1 MTSSHSEVEEKRNT
15 SSNTALAILSLSHFS
30 QHMYEARS
38 VLYTYI
44 MNTLGLNY
52 TQIGVAVAA
61 SSAMTGILQMA
72 FSLAGRIVPR
82 RLLLGFGN
90 ILTSVS
96 SFGIGLSNKFT
107 DFVSSQMAGGVGV
120 APQHP
125 VGVSVISERF
135 ENKGVSTPIG
145 IYYGLGYVGNVIGPV
160 MLTAIA
166 LASGWRLTLF
176 VLAVIPLATGILVL
190 VCLRKDRFSGKTTLA
205 RANALEGGHSLWTDA
220 KSALRVKGAV
230 VLIAAYAFEAGATHQ
245 TIIAT
250 YVPLFLTNGLHLA
263 KLEAS
268 FIYSLAMLGGVI
280 GTILFGRFADT
291 FGYLKTTMICTGL
304 VSTSIFFMSNQ
315 ATLNLV
321 SITSLIVMGLTAFP
335 ISSLMQSALS
345 SFSTSEQRDVLIG
358 LYLTIGFVFSSFWS
372 IIIGILIDMYGMFLP
387 AWYLMS
393 GLCVLSAGLLTITYK
408 QRETTTK

>member
-1 MTSSHSEVEEKRNT
+1 MTSSHSGVEEMNT
-15 SSNTALAILSLSHFS
+15 SSNMALAILSLSHFS
-30 QHMYEARS
+30 QHMYEGRS
-38 VLYTYI
+38 VIYAYI
-44 MNTLGLNY
+44 MNAFGLNY
-52 TQIGVAVAA
+52 TQIGVAVGA
-61 SSAMTGILQMA
+61 SSTMTGLLQMV

-82 RLLLGFGN
+82 SLLLGLGN
-90 ILTSVS
+90 ILLSVS

-107 DFVSSQMAGGVGV
+107 DFVYSQMAGGVGV

-145 IYYGLGYVGNVIGPV
+145 IYYGLGYVGNVVGPV

-176 VLAVIPLATGILVL
+176 VLAGIPLATGVLVI

-205 RANALEGGHSLWTDA
+205 RVHALEGRRSLWTDA
-220 KSALRVKGAV
+220 KSALHIKGAV
-230 VLIAAYAFEAGATHQ
+230 ALIVAHAFQAGATHQ

-250 YVPLFLTNGLHLA
+250 YVPLFLINGLHLA
-263 KLEAS
+263 KLQAS

-280 GTILFGRFADT
+280 GSILFGRFANT
-291 FGYLKTTMICTGL
+291 LGYLKTTMICTGL
-304 VSTSIFFMSNQ
+304 VFVSLFFMSNQ
-315 ATLNLV
+315 AALNLV
-321 SITSLIVMGLTAFP
+321 SITNLIVMGLTAFP
-335 ISSLMQSALS
+335 ITSLMQSALS
-345 SFSTSEQRDVLIG
+345 SFSDSEQRDVLLG

-372 IIIGILIDMYGMFLP
+372 IIIGILIDIYDMFLP

-393 GLCVLSAGLLTITYK
+393 GLCVLSVGLLTIAYK